1 MTKTLKLLASL
12 RDVAGS
18 NQIDVPFKDGQ
29 TVRELLQAISNLNPE
44 LGQKIVA
51 DDGQLT
57 GLVHVLVHGRNITWL
72 QGLDTT
78 INQDDIITLLPPSA
92 GG

>member
-1 MTKTLKLLASL
+1 MMKTLKLLATL

-18 NQIDVPFKDGQ
+18 SQIDVPFEDGQ
-29 TVRELLQAISNLNPE
+29 SVRELLQAINNFNPE
-44 LGQKIVA
+44 LGQKIVT

-72 QGLDTT
+72 QGLDTP